1 MEIPGSVAPI
11 WHYEEVAQWALKN
24 VVCRRTA
31 SIVSV
36 FALAIDAYW
45 PCLIKDVVERRVVQH
60 HIVLSLFARE
70 RIFGFDLGLLLLQG
84 LLSQLL
90 FVNRRLMLASK
101 LRTEMLAT
109 KGYVQVGDGLDR

>member
-1 MEIPGSVAPI
+1 LGV
-11 WHYEEVAQWALKN
+11 H
-24 VVCRRTA
+24 R
-31 SIVSV
+31 
-36 FALAIDAYW
+36 
-45 PCLIKDVVERRVVQH
+45 
-60 HIVLSLFARE
+60 
-70 RIFGFDLGLLLLQG
+70 FDLGLLLLQG